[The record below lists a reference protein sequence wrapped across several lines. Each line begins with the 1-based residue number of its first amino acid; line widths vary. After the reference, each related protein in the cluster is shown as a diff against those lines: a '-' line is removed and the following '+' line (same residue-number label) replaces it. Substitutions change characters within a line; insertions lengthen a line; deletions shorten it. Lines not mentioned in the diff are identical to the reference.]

1 MERRAGGRGQG
12 TAAGEPGGRQPGV
25 AVAAAGERAGGGQG
39 AASERA
45 GLDGRVA
52 AAAAGEGCD
61 SAGRDA
67 GAHGAPVPGG
77 RPDGQGTP
85 APDDPADNR
94 NLLTDNPALYEARFP
109 DPDRLAGRWAED
121 CLHRHGAGPRVLDL
135 GCGTGRDAAHL
146 HSAGRTVTGA
156 DLSEAMLA
164 YARGRHPGP
173 AYVQADLHG
182 FDLGR
187 AAFDA
192 VVCLDSSLLYCHT
205 NDQLDGFLASC
216 RHALAPGG
224 LLVAEMRNGAY
235 FLGRTDLLDAPS
247 LNAFT
252 WQGAAYRSTTTLTV
266 DRTEQLLR
274 RTRVWTVVDGGN
286 GGDVAPVAQHS
297 AWRLLFPHELRH
309 FLAAHGF
316 EVLELHDGPGPRTE
330 PPWRDGQLPGTATDA
345 DRLHVVARRRH
356 TL

>member
-1 MERRAGGRGQG
+1 M
-12 TAAGEPGGRQPGV
+12 P
-25 AVAAAGERAGGGQG
+25 
-39 AASERA
+39 
-45 GLDGRVA
+45 
-52 AAAAGEGCD
+52 
-61 SAGRDA
+61 
-67 GAHGAPVPGG
+67 APT
-77 RPDGQGTP
+77 TP
-85 APDDPADNR
+85 ADHR

-121 CLHRHGAGPRVLDL
+121 CLRRHGAGPRVLDM

-146 HSAGRTVTGA
+146 HSVGRTVTGA
-156 DLSEAMLA
+156 DLSRAMLA
-164 YARGRHPGP
+164 YARVRHPGP
-173 AYVQADLHG
+173 AYVRADLHK

-187 AAFDA
+187 AVFDA

-235 FLGRTDLLDAPS
+235 FLGRTDLLDSPS
-247 LNAFT
+247 GNAFT
-252 WQGAAYRSTTTLTV
+252 WQGVAYRSTTTLTV
-266 DRTEQLLR
+266 DRTDQLLR
-274 RTRVWTVVDGGN
+274 RTRVWTADEGGVDA
-286 GGDVAPVAQHS
+286 APVEQHS
-297 AWRLLFPHELRH
+297 AWRLLLPHELRH

-330 PPWRDGQLPGTATDA
+330 PPWQDGRLPGTATDA

-356 TL
+356 TN